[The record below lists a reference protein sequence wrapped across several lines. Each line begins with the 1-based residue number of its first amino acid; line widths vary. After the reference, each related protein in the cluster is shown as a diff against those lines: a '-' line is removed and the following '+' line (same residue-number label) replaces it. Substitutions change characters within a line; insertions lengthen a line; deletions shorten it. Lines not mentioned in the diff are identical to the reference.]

1 MSNFQAGY
9 AFVALSSL
17 VLGIV
22 LFFIDEMLLY
32 AIGFFVLF
40 VMMALIK
47 VTWDVS
53 GWAERVTRK
62 LGDEQ

>member
-47 VTWDVS
+47 ITWGIS
-53 GWAERVTRK
+53 GWVDNVTRK
-62 LGDEQ
+62 LGDDQ